1 MPKMIE
7 VRNLCKYF
15 KNSDSLITKALD
27 NINLSIPDGQCVLI
41 AGANGSGKSLL
52 MKLIAK
58 LENPTK
64 GSVETS
70 EDTGLV
76 FQDADAQILADT
88 PLEDVMF
95 GLRRNKKLSKEDAK
109 TSALKALSD
118 VGLSDKANSPSHFLS
133 GGEKRRLALA
143 SVMALGRKIII
154 MDEVY
159 SNLDYPGVRSVNQI
173 IERLKAQGLTII
185 ILSHE
190 LEKCMGL
197 CDRFIVLSEGKIV
210 FDESPDLALKQDL
223 EKWGIKNPAK
233 DGDSRSLVWR

>member
-15 KNSDSLITKALD
+15 RNSDSVITKALD
-27 NINLSIPDGQCVLI
+27 DINLSIADGQCVLI

-52 MKLIAK
+52 MRLIAK
-58 LENPTK
+58 LEKPTK

-70 EDTGLV
+70 EPAGLV

-95 GLRRNKKLSKEDAK
+95 GLRRSRKLSKDEAK
-109 TSALKALSD
+109 AAALKALSD
-118 VGLSDKANSPSHFLS
+118 VGLSDKADSPSHFLS
-133 GGEKRRLALA
+133 GGEKRRLAVA

-159 SNLDYPGVRSVNQI
+159 SNLDYPGVRSVNQL
-173 IERLKAQGLTII
+173 IERLRAQGLTII

-197 CDRFIVLSEGKIV
+197 CDRFIVLSGGTIV
-210 FDESPDLALKQDL
+210 FDGNPSRALKQDL
-223 EKWGIKNPAK
+223 GKWGIRNPAR
-233 DGDSRSLVWR
+233 DGDPGNLVWR